1 VKDLTDTLME
11 RVESLL
17 PPSKPPLEWGNPRL
31 STTPSS
37 IAIENLALRT
47 EALEDAVRE
56 IALRVQ
62 TSTRPLEWGNPLLST
77 TPSSIAIENLAL
89 RTEAL
94 EDAVWEIALRVQRAS
109 DQVQKASDQA
119 LSREQE

>member
-1 VKDLTDTLME
+1 MKNLTDTLME
-11 RVESLL
+11 RVENLL

-31 STTPSS
+31 STTPTS

-56 IALRVQ
+56 IALEVQ
-62 TSTRPLEWGNPLLST
+62 TSTPPLEWENPRVST
-77 TPSSIAIENLAL
+77 SPISVAIQEIAV

-94 EDAVWEIALRVQRAS
+94 EDALREIAALEVQKAS
-109 DQVQKASDQA
+109 DQVQKASDQG
-119 LSREQE
+119 

>member
-1 VKDLTDTLME
+1 ME
-11 RVESLL
+11 RVENLL

-31 STTPSS
+31 STTPTST
-37 IAIENLALRT
+37 AIENLALRT

-62 TSTRPLEWGNPLLST
+62 TSRPPLEWGNPRLST
-77 TPSSIAIENLAL
+77 TPTDIAIENLAL

-94 EDAVWEIALRVQRAS
+94 EDAVREIALG
-109 DQVQKASDQA
+109 VQKASDQVQA
-119 LSREQE
+119 SDQGPSPEQD